1 MLIKRMI
8 MMKRKTFTLAYI
20 YYLLLTTSSSS
31 HMRSSI
37 PARLLLPSLQ
47 KHHPK
52 GIRIR
57 AKVPLNT
64 MSAEEEKPLFSDATG
79 EALNASALKLV
90 REATSL
96 DTNVS
101 ADDDDMN
108 DDPESMRWIE
118 TVKMTPG
125 KHKYVLM
132 KVYNEENGEK
142 KLLVR
147 SYAKCSY
154 HAENFQE
161 AMREL
166 RKDERIMNIKAYV
179 IGGGRIEYDVKRKS
193 VNVYG
198 YSMTFG
204 RTPGCNKKTM
214 EIIRKRFAEDGGF
227 DGGGPLAE
235 CKWSDEGY

>member
-1 MLIKRMI
+1 
-8 MMKRKTFTLAYI
+8 MKRKTFTLAYI
-20 YYLLLTTSSSS
+20 YYLTLTTNSSS

-37 PARLLLPSLQ
+37 PARLLLPFLVQ
-47 KHHPK
+47 KHPTK
-52 GIRIR
+52 GIRALL
-57 AKVPLNT
+57 AKTSSFSVDKMET
-64 MSAEEEKPLFSDATG
+64 EEEQPRFSDITG

-101 ADDDDMN
+101 VDDDIN
-108 DDPESMRWIE
+108 DDPESMQWIE

-125 KHKYVLM
+125 RHKYVLM
-132 KVYNEENGEK
+132 RVCNEETKEK

-179 IGGGRIEYDVKRKS
+179 IGGGRIEYDKKRKS
-193 VNVYG
+193 VSVYG

-214 EIIRKRFAEDGGF
+214 EIIRKRFADDGGF
-227 DGGGPLAE
+227 EYGGPLAE
-235 CKWSDEGY
+235 CKWSDDGY